1 MLTESL
7 SRVMLRM
14 RLGFMRKMFITVREE
29 SKDLTPMERPTISQF
44 ARFAG
49 ISQSNAT
56 YRVNCLIRKGYV
68 NRVPSD
74 KDRREFH
81 LELTDKFRGCGPAFE
96 QSCRV
101 LAKRIALHMTREE
114 TEKLTAVLDDSLDK
128 WNALMEKD
136 DLLKG

>member
-1 MLTESL
+1 M
-7 SRVMLRM
+7 
-14 RLGFMRKMFITVREE
+14 
-29 SKDLTPMERPTISQF
+29 
-44 ARFAG
+44 
-49 ISQSNAT
+49 
-56 YRVNCLIRKGYV
+56 